1 MSDLKLFSIKTGKAV
16 DINNSIVVKEQSVIG
31 FTKTYRKMN
40 KETKKN
46 ILQGA
51 MVMVLFCTALCAVF
65 SLNDSKKNKL
75 SATAVVCGVSGLV
88 CSAAGY
94 IKNPYRGRQRS

>member
-16 DINNSIVVKEQSVIG
+16 DINSSFVAKEQSIIS
-31 FTKTYRKMN
+31 FTKTYRKMS
-40 KETKKN
+40 KETRKN
-46 ILQGA
+46 ILQGT
-51 MVMVLFCTALCAVF
+51 MVVAFFCTALCAVF